1 MQGVTKLNVDIDKFN
16 PFHVEHFSNFF
27 HGKIT
32 ASKLQALNEKKR
44 LICKHTNFSIKIDET
59 YH

>member
-32 ASKLQALNEKKR
+32 ASKLQALNEKKTFD
-44 LICKHTNFSIKIDET
+44 L
-59 YH
+59 